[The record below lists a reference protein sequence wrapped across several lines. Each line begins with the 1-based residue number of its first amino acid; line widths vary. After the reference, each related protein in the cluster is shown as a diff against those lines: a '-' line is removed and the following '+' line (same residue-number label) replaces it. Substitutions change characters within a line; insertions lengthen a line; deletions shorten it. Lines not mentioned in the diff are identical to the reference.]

1 MIAIFPGTALG
12 NQQRFA
18 IRLCEPTPHYLDNEI
33 TVLVTATGT
42 AACPAQSSQPEWY
55 SAPRRWDE
63 QRDNVLNAAGVDI
76 PHDSHDHP
84 MLLGLPAKVSLALNV
99 AGASYGDIDAVGGCL
114 RAAACYEHHS
124 MVVAKLDEV
133 DSIKDMTVVQ
143 FTLRGT
149 LTLHQTQHLTQVVLA

>member
-114 RAAACYEHHS
+114 RAPLPTSITAWYLRSLTKLTPLKTRLLFSSRFGEH
-124 MVVAKLDEV
+124 
-133 DSIKDMTVVQ
+133 
-143 FTLRGT
+143 
-149 LTLHQTQHLTQVVLA
+149 